1 VRLSAR
7 AAQLPCH
14 IIPVPDVLGRLQGV
28 VMGRLPGKPFTLDSF
43 RSLTLD
49 SVCREDGCAALGIV
63 PRPMLAE
70 LPTYLAP
77 RPAFP

>member
-1 VRLSAR
+1 VRLTAQT
-7 AAQLPCH
+7 AALPCH
-14 IIPVPDVLGRLQGV
+14 IVRLPDAIARLQGV
-28 VMGRLPGKPFTLDSF
+28 VMGLLPGKPFSLDNF

-49 SVCREDGCAALGIV
+49 SVCRENGCAALGIR

-70 LPTYLAP
+70 LPDYLAP